1 MPLVKTAILN
11 FTDNISQ
18 KKRELRAMMLLR
30 RDALMPLE
38 RERMSASITAQLL
51 ALPDYRQATTVMAYM
66 SMGSEFST
74 LNFVQQVLLDGKR
87 LVLPRVDKLT
97 RSLALHEVA
106 DLHDL
111 ATGVWAISE
120 PKPDAKIYPLSE
132 IDFILVPG
140 LAFDRCG
147 YRLGYGGG
155 FYDRLFAKNMLTVT
169 KTPASMRVSAAF
181 SMQIIDAVPTTE
193 EDQKVAVIIT
203 ENEMMQI

>member
-11 FTDNISQ
+11 FTNNISQ

>member
-38 RERMSASITAQLL
+38 RARMSVSITAQLL

-120 PKPDAKIYPLSE
+120 PKPDAKICPLSE

>member
-120 PKPDAKIYPLSE
+120 PKPDAKICPLSE

>member
-18 KKRELRAMMLLR
+18 KKRELRAMMLVR

-38 RERMSASITAQLL
+38 RDRMSASITAQLL

-111 ATGVWAISE
+111 ATGVWGISE

-155 FYDRLFAKNMLTVT
+155 FYDRLFAKNMLAVT